1 MQTMPVLNHLAK
13 VIYAPGINEQLNDDI
28 VSYSRLKKST
38 DVETDKLGGKYV
50 VFSIHH
56 KRNGSHGARNE
67 MEALPTPGKQGYY
80 SGKTGLKNLYTGAA
94 LTGQVIRLLNTKEQA
109 FSSAVDEEMKR
120 LRTDL
125 GIWLN
130 RMIYGD
136 GSGVI
141 SKATAVVTANAVVP
155 VADVLLFTEGDI
167 LDLLTLPAGTSKAT
181 GLEVIYV
188 DIDASTITLSTAVT
202 TVVGDGFTLVKSFGK
217 EWTGFASF
225 ASKTGIL
232 HDIDPAVVGVWKGVV
247 DDGGGTPRDVSEG
260 IFNKVTD
267 DVKVRGGK
275 TTAAYTTYGIQ
286 RAYANL
292 LQQERSYV
300 NVNGKF
306 DGGYKAL
313 SYQTSSGEIPFIV
326 ERMAPKGKVWFMNE
340 DEITIYRDADWD
352 FMDYGGNGDKWRQVQ
367 DADGIYD
374 AYATNLFQYSE
385 MTTKRRNTHALVSN
399 LKEQ

>member
-13 VIYAPGINEQLNDDI
+13 EIYAPGINEQLNDEV
-28 VSYSRLKKST
+28 VSYNRLKKST
-38 DVETDKLGGKYV
+38 DVETDHLGGKYV

-67 MEALPTPGKQGYY
+67 LEALPTPGKQGYY
-80 SGKTGLKNLYTGAA
+80 TGKTGLKNLYTGAS
-94 LTGQVIRLLNTKEQA
+94 LTGQVIRLLKSKEQA
-109 FSSAVDEEMKR
+109 FGNAVEEEMSR
-120 LRTDL
+120 LKTDL
-125 GIWLN
+125 GIWIN

-141 SKATAVVTANAVVP
+141 SKATATTTTATVQ

-167 LDLLTLPAGTSKAT
+167 LDQVALPAGTVKKT
-181 GLEVIYV
+181 GLTVEYV
-188 DIDASTITLSTAVT
+188 DIDASTITLSAAITAA
-202 TVVGDGFTLVKSFGK
+202 VGDGFTLVNSFGK

-225 ASKTGIL
+225 ANKTSVL
-232 HDIDPAVVGVWKGVV
+232 HEIDPAVVGVWKGVV

-267 DVKVRGGK
+267 DVKVRGGQ

-292 LQQERSYV
+292 LSQERNYV

-306 DGGYKAL
+306 DGGYKTL
-313 SYQTSSGEIPFIV
+313 SYQTSSGEIPIIV

-340 DEITIYRDADWD
+340 KEITIYREADWD